1 MKEFNITQLK
11 IKICLKTIENL
22 ESSLKNTNS
31 EEMRELINKRLDKLY
46 IERKELMEKYPSEFL
61 IL

>member
-1 MKEFNITQLK
+1 MKEFNIAQFK

-31 EEMRELINKRLDKLY
+31 EEIRELINKRLDKLY
-46 IERKELMEKYPSEFL
+46 AERRELMEKYPSDFL
-61 IL
+61 VL

>member
-1 MKEFNITQLK
+1 MKELNIAQLK

-31 EEMRELINKRLDKLY
+31 EEIRELINKRLDKLY
-46 IERKELMEKYPSEFL
+46 IERRELMEKYPSDFL
-61 IL
+61 VL

>member
-1 MKEFNITQLK
+1 MKELNTAQFK

-31 EEMRELINKRLDKLY
+31 EEIRELINKRLDKLY
-46 IERKELMEKYPSEFL
+46 AERRELMEKYPSEFL
-61 IL
+61 VL

>member
-1 MKEFNITQLK
+1 MKEFSTTQFK

-22 ESSLKNTNS
+22 ESSLKNSNS